1 MQVTIDISPVS
12 ECAILVR
19 IGHSNHDTPRL
30 VEHLSEQLYKHL
42 DHCIMNITPS
52 IDSLLIDY
60 LPHRISLSLLTKRI
74 EHIVDTINLEDVV
87 SENQVIIKL
96 PIFYHIDVGPDI
108 KRYQLQGIQL
118 DELITAHTSQ
128 IYTVAAIGFAPGF
141 AFLQHVDEKIRLPRH
156 ATPRLSVPKGSVGI
170 AENRTAIYPSCS
182 PGGWNIIGNCPLE
195 LYNPDHQP
203 MIPFKIGSQVQFF
216 AIDEDEFLR
225 LGGTRQEEFL

>member
-19 IGHSNHDTPRL
+19 IGHSNHDTPLL
-30 VEHLSEQLYKHL
+30 VEHLNEQLYKHL

-60 LPHRISLSLLTKRI
+60 LPHRISLSRLTERI
-74 EHIVDTINLEDVV
+74 EQIVDTINLEDVV
-87 SENQVIIKL
+87 SENQVIIRL

-141 AFLQHVDEKIRLPRH
+141 AFYNTLTRKLDCHVTPHQGSPYPKVALALQKIAPLSTPVVHRVVGTLL
-156 ATPRLSVPKGSVGI
+156 ATVLLSYI
-170 AENRTAIYPSCS
+170 TL
-182 PGGWNIIGNCPLE
+182 II
-195 LYNPDHQP
+195 
-203 MIPFKIGSQVQFF
+203 SQ
-216 AIDEDEFLR
+216 
-225 LGGTRQEEFL
+225 